1 MLVSDIHQHESAI
14 DIHTV
19 IVLDTSSQIVLNMP
33 ISVHFH
39 LWPSP
44 SPSLDNSLMTRRLG
58 HLSMAHRIILLKPEY
73 KGVCQGYILSPCLF
87 NLYTEY
93 IMQNARLNDH
103 KLELR
108 LLGEVSTTSDM
119 YMMPS

>member
-1 MLVSDIHQHESAI
+1 MLVSDIHPHESAT
-14 DIHTV
+14 DIHTD

-33 ISVHFH
+33 ISLHFH

-44 SPSLDNSLMTRRLG
+44 SPSLDDSLVTRRLG
-58 HLSMAHRIILLKPEY
+58 HLFMAHRIIVLKPEY
-73 KGVCQGYILSPCLF
+73 KGVRQGYILSPCLF
-87 NLYTEY
+87 NLYEEY

-103 KLELR
+103 KVELR

-119 YMMPS
+119 